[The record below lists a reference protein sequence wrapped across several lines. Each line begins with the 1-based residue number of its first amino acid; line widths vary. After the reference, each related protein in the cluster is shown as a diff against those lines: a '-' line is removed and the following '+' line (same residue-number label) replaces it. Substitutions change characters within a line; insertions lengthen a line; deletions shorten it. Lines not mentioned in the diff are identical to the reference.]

1 MRNKLG
7 WMRILEAT
15 ISVLL
20 VTGVLLF
27 IYSEHDLSPQ
37 GIDDYVSNL
46 QKKIL
51 KDISFNVTL
60 RNFVLSDSILS
71 VSSPEF
77 QEVNGFVNRS
87 IAQPPFNYSLRICDL
102 GTPCKM
108 DSEVFQDTLSYE
120 IYSEEIV
127 ISANITKYNPRKVR
141 LFLWEL
147 E

>member
-1 MRNKLG
+1 MRNKRG
-7 WMRILEAT
+7 WIRILEAT

-27 IYSEHDLSPQ
+27 IYSEHNLSSK

-60 RNFVLSDSILS
+60 RNLVLGDSILD
-71 VSSPEF
+71 VSSLEF
-77 QEVNGFVNRS
+77 QEVNGFVNGL

-141 LFLWEL
+141 LFVWEL
-147 E
+147 G